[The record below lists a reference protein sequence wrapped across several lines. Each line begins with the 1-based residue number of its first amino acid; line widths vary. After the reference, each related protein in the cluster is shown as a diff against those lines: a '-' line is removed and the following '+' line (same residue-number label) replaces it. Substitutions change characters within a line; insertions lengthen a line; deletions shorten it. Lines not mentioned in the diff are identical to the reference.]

1 MDRSRHDGR
10 KDPDGL
16 EFDADCRNTFWVEA
30 PLCLLSGIQ
39 IRQPWEQMSLEERMN
54 NITRIVIVV
63 FIIMLLARVKHA
75 QTFLIIALLVIIIFY
90 YAKKRRLNE
99 IARNEF
105 ALRYGIQ
112 AGKVHGNIQARRRR
126 EKEHSDEHDSESHDH
141 HYVRSGTAQKSDT
154 NFQQER
160 FMAMA
165 GNGSSA
171 PGKDDVEEDEVEQN
185 EEEQEVLRQEVEA
198 RYRAKQ
204 PEKRNPRRPYPPTV
218 PADLVVKAGN
228 REQPPN
234 AGMMNAAIFPPKG
247 MGKVFTSDPNLVR
260 HVPNFGSDN
269 REAVSDFRSTL
280 RNNGMG
286 EVNYQ
291 LPHPRDRPQPINVNP
306 KTRQTPVKPSLYA
319 QKNDDRFDQEREKN
333 LYRSF
338 QGGPRS
344 YSKRHGFKVQEF
356 EDLDDG
362 FPPPKAIK
370 QPDDDDSDVEAED
383 VEEEVLLASARKAAS
398 ERYYKEETRE
408 TARQPSTKVANEA
421 VVPTRPK
428 KTFLPSNYE
437 AVVSIQETSTPH
449 KMNAYGAGRR
459 IRKVSK
465 WSDNNGA
472 TERIDAAEIM
482 YTNAAKL
489 EKTVNA
495 RYRVDRESH
504 INSILSV

>member
-63 FIIMLLARVKHA
+63 FVIMFLAKVKHA

-90 YAKKRRLNE
+90 YAKRRRLNE
-99 IARNEF
+99 IAFRQ
-105 ALRYGIQ
+105 GIQ
-112 AGKVHGNIQARRRR
+112 AGKLYGKILERRRR
-126 EKEHSDEHDSESHDH
+126 EKDHSDEHDSDSEDH
-141 HYVRSGTAQKSDT
+141 HYVRSGTAQKSDA

-171 PGKDDVEEDEVEQN
+171 PGKDDAEGEDDDAGQN

-234 AGMMNAAIFPPKG
+234 AGMKNAIASAPKG
-247 MGKVFTSDPNLVR
+247 MGKVFTSDPSLSK
-260 HVPNFGSDN
+260 HVPNFKSDN
-269 REAVSDFRSTL
+269 KGAASDPRSTL

-291 LPHPRDRPQPINVNP
+291 LPHPRDHPQPINVNP

-398 ERYYKEETRE
+398 ERYYKDAARE
-408 TARQPSTKVANEA
+408 TARQPSRKVANEA

-437 AVVSIQETSTPH
+437 AVVSVQETSTPH